1 VRPSRH
7 FADAARQL
15 FLRYT
20 DGISIVLNVNS
31 NEATDPADPQAV
43 VAAVHDI
50 APQPADRSAE
60 RGIDVV
66 HDDVRAESSG
76 SRDDRD
82 GLGDLVDGIADDVGL
97 SGVIRID
104 LDGSL
109 AVQRAYGLAHR
120 GLGVPNTVDTQFAIA
135 SGSKGLTALTVM
147 SLVEGGE
154 LRLDTTARSVLGG
167 DLALIDD
174 RVTVEQLLA
183 HRSGIGDY
191 LDEDEETDYNDY
203 VLTVPVHEL
212 ATTEQ
217 FLAVLD
223 GYPMK
228 HDPGE
233 RFVYCNG
240 GYMVLALLAE
250 RASGVPF
257 HDLVDQRVCRPAG
270 MTDTSFLRSDELPGR
285 TAVGYLDDDG
295 LRTNVLHLPVRG
307 NGDGGI
313 YTTAA
318 DVNALWDA
326 LFDGRIVSLGTVAEM
341 TRPRSDVPEMSR
353 CYGRGFWLDD
363 STGAV
368 SLLGGDA
375 GVGFVSAHH
384 RDRRITSTVLC
395 NQTRGAWP
403 VSQRL
408 NQLLAAST

>member
-1 VRPSRH
+1 M
-7 FADAARQL
+7 
-15 FLRYT
+15 
-20 DGISIVLNVNS
+20 
-31 NEATDPADPQAV
+31 
-43 VAAVHDI
+43 
-50 APQPADRSAE
+50 
-60 RGIDVV
+60 
-66 HDDVRAESSG
+66 
-76 SRDDRD
+76 
-82 GLGDLVDGIADDVGL
+82 GL
-97 SGVIRID
+97 SGLIRVD

-120 GLGVPNTVDTQFAIA
+120 GLGVPTTVDTQFAIA
-135 SGSKGLTALTVM
+135 SGSKGLTALAVM
-147 SLVEGGE
+147 SLVERGE
-154 LRLDTTARSVLGG
+154 LGLDTTARSVLGT
-167 DLALIDD
+167 DLPLIDD

-191 LDEDEETDYNDY
+191 LDEDEVADNNDY

-223 GYPMK
+223 GHPMK
-228 HDPGE
+228 YEPGE
-233 RFVYCNG
+233 RFNYCNG

-285 TAVGYLDDDG
+285 AAVGYLDDEG

-318 DVNALWDA
+318 DVHALWGA
-326 LFDGRIVSLGTVAEM
+326 LFAGRIVSPDTVAEM
-341 TRPRSDVPEMSR
+341 VRSRSEVPEMSMS
-353 CYGRGFWLDD
+353 YGLGFWLDD
-363 STGAV
+363 ATGTV

-375 GVGFVSAHH
+375 GVGFVSTHH
-384 RDRRITSTVLC
+384 RGHRFTSTVLC

-408 NQLLAAST
+408 NQLLVPST